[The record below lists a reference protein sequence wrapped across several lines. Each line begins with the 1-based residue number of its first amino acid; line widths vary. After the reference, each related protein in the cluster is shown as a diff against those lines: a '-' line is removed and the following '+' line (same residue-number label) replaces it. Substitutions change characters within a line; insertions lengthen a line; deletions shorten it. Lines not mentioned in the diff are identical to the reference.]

1 MPRTPIPSRTK
12 RGSGAGAKLALS
24 LDYYRSPDG
33 LSDDFGFIYG
43 KDDDGAWELPFDGR
57 EELNDQFAK
66 LVVALEEVATSAR
79 EELADE
85 RSANRTVWLKA
96 IGAQGFHADEQWWDE
111 RDRNSGVDFPF
122 RPRSIKPGDLLVVY
136 AAGTGNLVGV
146 MEVTG
151 DWYEANRY
159 ARWPYR
165 MDTTILAARKV
176 SQGLPLDM
184 LNSER
189 EIGKSIRQ
197 KSHIRL
203 SVGEAQRA
211 LDAFGV
217 E

>member
-1 MPRTPIPSRTK
+1 
-12 RGSGAGAKLALS
+12 
-24 LDYYRSPDG
+24 
-33 LSDDFGFIYG
+33 
-43 KDDDGAWELPFDGR
+43 
-57 EELNDQFAK
+57 
-66 LVVALEEVATSAR
+66 
-79 EELADE
+79 
-85 RSANRTVWLKA
+85 
-96 IGAQGFHADEQWWDE
+96 
-111 RDRNSGVDFPF
+111 
-122 RPRSIKPGDLLVVY
+122 
-136 AAGTGNLVGV
+136 

-165 MDTTILAARKV
+165 MDTAILAAKKV

-203 SVGEAQRA
+203 SDEEAQRA
-211 LDAFGV
+211 LEAFGV